1 MPLPRRMM
9 SLTMNKKI
17 KNYIIYLCITFGCVL
32 ADFVTKQL
40 AVKFLSDGKTVRAIP
55 YLFNLVY
62 VENKGAA
69 WGMFADKRWVFMTV
83 SAVAIVALAIV
94 QYKFSHAPKIF
105 CIPLAM
111 LIGGGVGNMIDRI
124 SLGYVV
130 DFLQFDFWK
139 SFPVFNIAD
148 SFVTV
153 CSVILGIYLIF
164 FDKTVLVDKK
174 KETVNDES
182 DGN

>member
-1 MPLPRRMM
+1 M
-9 SLTMNKKI
+9 SEKLKK
-17 KNYIIYLCITFGCVL
+17 YLIYLSVTFGCVIL
-32 ADFVTKQL
+32 DLITKIL
-40 AVKFLSDGKTVRAIP
+40 AVKFLKDGEDVRAIP
-55 YLFNLVY
+55 FLFNLTY

-69 WGMFADKRWVFMTV
+69 WGMLADRRWVFMLI
-83 SAVAIVALAIV
+83 SAVSIVLLMIV
-94 QYKFSHAPKIF
+94 QYKFSTAPKMF

-111 LIGGGVGNMIDRI
+111 IIGGGIGNMIDRI

-139 SFPVFNIAD
+139 DFPVFNVAD

-153 CSVILGIYLIF
+153 SAVILGIYLIF

-174 KETVNDES
+174 KEKTENES
-182 DGN
+182 ADN